1 VNGKQS
7 GHTLVEVL
15 ASLLLLAV
23 ALVPLMELYP
33 ALVRVADAR
42 EQLALLE
49 QVTVSK
55 LEEVA
60 QGTRLGRV
68 GLGAGGEDC
77 TAALRGCWV
86 RWRVTQVSASPRSWL
101 REVQATAC
109 VDANGNRSCDPG
121 ELQVG
126 YGTRVTSRP

>member
-1 VNGKQS
+1 MSGKQS
-7 GHTLVEVL
+7 GHTLLEVL

-33 ALVRVADAR
+33 ALVRAADAR

-49 QVTVSK
+49 QVAVSK

-68 GLGAGGEDC
+68 GLEEGGEDC
-77 TAALRGCWV
+77 TGALRSCWV
-86 RWRVTQVSASPRSWL
+86 RWRVREVSASPRSWL
-101 REVQATAC
+101 REVWTTAC

-126 YGTRVTSRP
+126 HATRVTSRP